1 MRQFAGNSESRLLW
15 GNLPGSSVQAVL
27 WGNLTGT
34 VNSACYGGI
43 YWEALFE
50 QLYDVIHRAQ

>member
-1 MRQFAGNSESRLLW
+1 M

-50 QLYDVIHRAQ
+50 QLYDVIDRAQ